1 MLFIRA
7 EKFLDKISVSRDMI
21 EKMREFAEK
30 VKALSETNEM
40 EQEMFADAPDEF
52 IDPLTFNI
60 MEDPVS
66 LPTSDMNIDRSTI
79 ARHLLSDQI
88 DPFNRKPLTMEEVR
102 SNPDLKLQIET
113 WKQEQKN
120 KRK

>member
-1 MLFIRA
+1 MRLPWVNKTYYYYYYYYVIFI
-7 EKFLDKISVSRDMI
+7 SPPPPQ
-21 EKMREFAEK
+21 
-30 VKALSETNEM
+30 ALSETNEM

-79 ARHLLSDQI
+79 ARHLL
-88 DPFNRKPLTMEEVR
+88 R
-102 SNPDLKLQIET
+102 
-113 WKQEQKN
+113 
-120 KRK
+120 